1 MTLGSAKCCSRDGK
15 SKRIQSQRKIAGNQ
29 SPRNC
34 FLTIK
39 PSIWRISVMLH
50 IMGMLGSANN
60 IPKDA
65 NMNLEVRVLEQKKA
79 I

>member
-1 MTLGSAKCCSRDGK
+1 
-15 SKRIQSQRKIAGNQ
+15 
-29 SPRNC
+29 
-34 FLTIK
+34 
-39 PSIWRISVMLH
+39 MLH